1 MILGLRVC
9 FHDFAGNPSEM
20 GIFLWTM
27 WDFCFPIIASKDG
40 MPNHRRRDAELIQTA
55 TGDVPVCKLRGCH
68 YQKVACNGKLTIG
81 RSFPRENRE
90 FPELCWQHRLTL
102 R

>member
-1 MILGLRVC
+1 MILGSRVC

-27 WDFCFPIIASKDG
+27 WDFCFLIIASKDG

-55 TGDVPVCKLRGCH
+55 TGDGNQFANCGAVITR
-68 YQKVACNGKLTIG
+68 
-81 RSFPRENRE
+81 R
-90 FPELCWQHRLTL
+90 
-102 R
+102 